1 MLTLGLS
8 GRIWLAVEPIDTR
21 KSFDTLAAVVTTAL
35 GRDSLSGDLFVFVN
49 KRRNR
54 LKILAWHGDGF
65 VLYLKRLEKG
75 TFAIP
80 DATTRDITLSPTQL
94 ALLLGG
100 IDLAHTRPR
109 KRYTRP
115 ASPNKSP

>member
-1 MLTLGLS
+1 VLTLGLTS
-8 GRIWLAVEPIDTR
+8 RIWLAVQPIDGR
-21 KSFDTLAAVVTTAL
+21 KSFDTLAAVVTQTL
-35 GRDSLSGDLFVFVN
+35 GRDPLSGDLFVFVT
-49 KRRNR
+49 KRHNR
-54 LKILAWHGDGF
+54 LKILAWHGDGY

-75 TFAIP
+75 TFAWP
-80 DATTRDITLSPTQL
+80 DSTTTDIALSVTQL

-115 ASPNKSP
+115 EHAPDS

>member
-1 MLTLGLS
+1 MLTLGLT
-8 GRIWLAVEPIDTR
+8 GRIWLAVQPIDAR
-21 KSFDTLAAVVTTAL
+21 KSFDTLAAVVTMTL
-35 GRDSLSGDLFVFVN
+35 GRDPLSGDLFVFLN

-75 TFAIP
+75 TFARP
-80 DATTRDITLSPTQL
+80 DATTTDITLSPTQL

-109 KRYTRP
+109 HRYNRP
-115 ASPNKSP
+115 APRNESS